1 MIDHDFRL
9 EDERHAKPNYVLR
22 RVKFT
27 LAVIGFVVSVTLLL
41 TWQRPD
47 SAIAFWIIATVF
59 ILTAVWLVVRFAPRE
74 DDKPPRGGGL

>member
-1 MIDHDFRL
+1 MTDHDFRL
-9 EDERHAKPNYVLR
+9 EDERQAGPNYLRR
-22 RVKFT
+22 RVKFA

-59 ILTAVWLVVRFAPRE
+59 VLTAVWLIVRFAPRE

>member
-1 MIDHDFRL
+1 MTDHDFRL
-9 EDERHAKPNYVLR
+9 EDERQAGPNYLRR
-22 RVKFT
+22 RVKFA

-59 ILTAVWLVVRFAPRE
+59 VLTAVWLIVRFAPRE
-74 DDKPPRGGGL
+74 DDKPSRGGGL